1 MIVALLG
8 LAYAVS
14 VPTVDVIPLR
24 EAPAR
29 TSAAMSRS
37 VRMTATA
44 PHDAAV
50 TTMLRSLNA
59 ARAARGLRLLA
70 LDARLCRIARSHAVD
85 MIARRYFGHTSPEG
99 ESPFDR
105 MKQANY
111 RFGFAGENLALD
123 RSPDAAQNAL
133 WNSIEHRDNMLEPHY
148 TRVGI
153 AVEPSADGE
162 IFVEDFSD

>member
-1 MIVALLG
+1 
-8 LAYAVS
+8 
-14 VPTVDVIPLR
+14 
-24 EAPAR
+24 
-29 TSAAMSRS
+29 
-37 VRMTATA
+37 
-44 PHDAAV
+44 
-50 TTMLRSLNA
+50 MLRSLNA

-111 RFGFAGENLALD
+111 RFAFAGENLALD

-148 TRVGI
+148 ARVGI